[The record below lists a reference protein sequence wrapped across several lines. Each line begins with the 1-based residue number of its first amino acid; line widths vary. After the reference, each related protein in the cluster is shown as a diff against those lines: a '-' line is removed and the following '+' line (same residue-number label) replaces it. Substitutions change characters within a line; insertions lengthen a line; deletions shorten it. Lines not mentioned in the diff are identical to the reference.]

1 MSQTPT
7 NRRRPALIAALVAL
21 ATTLVFALPG
31 AVRPAEA
38 TPSTAPRATPATSL
52 KLLLSTVTP
61 AIATADSEVT
71 LTGQVINTG
80 AETVPAPDVRLTG
93 SFTPLAGRDAIAA
106 WATGRPSAIE
116 TSLIDHF
123 STTGDLRPGGRAN
136 FILTVPAPG
145 PEGAAFGALPM
156 AISVAGTQLRT
167 FVPMQR
173 RMEYEPLRLAV
184 LVPLTLDP
192 DPALLGTYAAPRL
205 AAWRTQLADTSR
217 FQRLLD
223 ATEDL
228 PVTWAIDPTL
238 LNPPSAIPDVRPT
251 EAEAGAAWDRI
262 TSAQRE
268 EARLRRTA
276 DTALRAR
283 LAGHSPLLL
292 PYADADLAG
301 LLNLPGQSGLI
312 APALAATRTI
322 AKGLPGARTDILWP
336 ADNRVGTDRVRALLT
351 AAGQPGIRAV
361 LGPESALPDKNTDQ
375 APHPGPN
382 GSAVLTYDDRLGNLL
397 LTLPAD
403 GSRAGSPGGASGDG
417 TGALTAQRMLADT
430 LGLLGEFPGTPRRIL
445 LAAPRT
451 LDASS
456 ASLRPTLTALLTA
469 PWIQPGT
476 LDELIDAAGTGSG
489 IPEQAPE
496 ASAPADV
503 PRDPSLARDGLTP
516 ARVEVIQRGM
526 DALAGLAEVRTDGTD
541 NWAYWSQVHEQMLSS
556 RWRADRAAL
565 RPAIEA
571 IKAAGNQARDGVSVV
586 PGRINFFADSG
597 QLQVTVKN
605 DLDVAVE
612 NVTVRLDSLVP
623 SFRLTGSPA
632 PVTIGP
638 HSRTTVRVPATALAA
653 ATVPIRVSLYTP
665 TGQHFGND
673 DTVQVRAYPTG
684 SWFYWVIGAVAILLL
699 LAGRWRTRR
708 RRRTSTEGSI
718 SA

>member
-1 MSQTPT
+1 MLS
-7 NRRRPALIAALVAL
+7 NRAA
-21 ATTLVFALPG
+21 
-31 AVRPAEA
+31 
-38 TPSTAPRATPATSL
+38 STA
-52 KLLLSTVTP
+52 VTP

-80 AETVPAPDVRLTG
+80 AETVPAPDVRLNG

-106 WATGRPSAIE
+106 WAAGRPSAIE

-403 GSRAGSPGGASGDG
+403 GSRAGSPGGASRAPDRVAPRRPRLDGSATEVLPDGGDRGDG
-417 TGALTAQRMLADT
+417 GHQPPTQTGERVLDGRRLGRHDRARDDLFRFELAEP
-430 LGLLGEFPGTPRRIL
+430 LAEHPRRDRRDVP
-445 LAAPRT
+445 AQ
-451 LDASS
+451 
-456 ASLRPTLTALLTA
+456 LR
-469 PWIQPGT
+469 
-476 LDELIDAAGTGSG
+476 EAAGTTAQVPDHVRGPRAG
-489 IPEQAPE
+489 EELHARGE
-496 ASAPADV
+496 RALGDRADDV
-503 PRDPSLARDGLTP
+503 VRD
-516 ARVEVIQRGM
+516 
-526 DALAGLAEVRTDGTD
+526 
-541 NWAYWSQVHEQMLSS
+541 
-556 RWRADRAAL
+556 ADRAAAEL
-565 RPAIEA
+565 E
-571 IKAAGNQARDGVSVV
+571 G
-586 PGRINFFADSG
+586 
-597 QLQVTVKN
+597 
-605 DLDVAVE
+605 
-612 NVTVRLDSLVP
+612 
-623 SFRLTGSPA
+623 
-632 PVTIGP
+632 
-638 HSRTTVRVPATALAA
+638 HSR
-653 ATVPIRVSLYTP
+653 
-665 TGQHFGND
+665 
-673 DTVQVRAYPTG
+673 
-684 SWFYWVIGAVAILLL
+684 
-699 LAGRWRTRR
+699 
-708 RRRTSTEGSI
+708 
-718 SA
+718 